1 MTDPSTSALV
11 VLTTTETREDA
22 ERIGRALVE
31 QRLAACVQ
39 LVGPIRSIY
48 RWQDAIE
55 TAEEWQ
61 LWIKTQPAVYDLLE
75 QTIQAQHP
83 YEVPEIIALPV
94 TAGSTAYL
102 RWLEGEL
109 DRE

>member
-11 VLTTTETREDA
+11 VLTTTETRED
-22 ERIGRALVE
+22 
-31 QRLAACVQ
+31 CVQ